1 MAAGCIAPESEHL
14 ARQSQRSETK
24 QSLAVRSLSLFTSQ
38 ENTMEKVW
46 NIAARLLMA
55 QIFIL
60 SGWSKIAGYSGTQQ
74 YFASLGLPGALVPLV
89 ILVELGGGLALLFGF
104 KARWAAAILAL
115 FTIGSAFIAHTNF
128 ADQMQM
134 INFMKNLAIA
144 GGLLMF
150 VRYGAESPSIDSM
163 RDTTGA
169 RLNRQ

>member
-1 MAAGCIAPESEHL
+1 MD
-14 ARQSQRSETK
+14 
-24 QSLAVRSLSLFTSQ
+24 
-38 ENTMEKVW
+38 KVW

-60 SGWSKIAGYSGTQQ
+60 SGWSKMTGYSGTQQ
-74 YFASLGLPGALVPLV
+74 YFASIGLPGLLVPLV

-104 KARWAAAILAL
+104 KTRWVAAILAL
-115 FTIGSAFIAHTNF
+115 FTIGAAFIAHTNF

-134 INFMKNLAIA
+134 IHFMKNLAMT

-150 VRYGAESPSIDSM
+150 VRYGAESPSVDSM
-163 RDTTGA
+163 RGTTGA